1 MNLKDLLFEI
11 DKISKELGIHQPWIC
26 GGLPRDKYL
35 NKASIIN
42 DIDITTGNNDINL
55 LARAVAKKFK
65 HLGAKLV
72 FKKDHYSVN
81 IGNLKL
87 DFSSNFISPY
97 ILNSKESLLSKEM
110 ISRDFTINSLL
121 MSIDLKKIFDPTKAG
136 FNDLNNKI
144 IDTCLSPE
152 QTFSDSP
159 NRAIRA
165 IYLACKLN
173 FKLSDRVQ
181 NYLTTNK
188 NIFKLTSQK
197 YLIKK
202 INKSISYN
210 EKYYYYLVNKLNI
223 ADVLPV
229 DYKTFKSSLK

>member
-1 MNLKDLLFEI
+1 MNLKGLLLEI
-11 DKISKELGIHQPWIC
+11 NKISKELDINQPYIC

-42 DIDITTGNNDINL
+42 DIDITTGNNDANF
-55 LARAVAKKFK
+55 LARAVANKFK
-65 HLGAKLV
+65 NFNAKLI

-97 ILNSKESLLSKEM
+97 VLNLNSSTLSKEM

-121 MSIDLKKIFDPTKAG
+121 MSIDLKKIFDPTKLA

-144 IDTCLSPE
+144 INTCLSPE
-152 QTFSDSP
+152 QTFTDSP

-181 NYLTTNK
+181 NYLSKNK
-188 NIFKLTSQK
+188 NIFKIIPQK
-197 YLIKK
+197 YLIKS

-210 EKYYYYLVNKLNI
+210 DKYYYYLINKLNI
-223 ADVLPV
+223 FDVLPV
-229 DYKTFKSSLK
+229 NYQSFKENLK